1 MAPLMVAPLSS
12 STVPFNCATAVL
24 PCGKAGLAFAKK
36 QATARTTR
44 RPERTL
50 IIQPFQLK
58 WTGWFE
64 IRRSRS
70 RNIFGRGAHGL
81 IAYIHAVHFNACR
94 RPNCAA
100 QRTANLS
107 VRRRHPTL
115 CLKAFL
121 FQTTTVGATAP
132 PTQPVAL
139 N

>member
-1 MAPLMVAPLSS
+1 VTESFSARHAPENPASTNQLMEEV
-12 STVPFNCATAVL
+12 C
-24 PCGKAGLAFAKK
+24 
-36 QATARTTR
+36 
-44 RPERTL
+44 EREN
-50 IIQPFQLK
+50 P

-70 RNIFGRGAHGL
+70 RNIFGGGAHGL
-81 IAYIHAVHFNACR
+81 IAYVHAVHFNACR

-139 N
+139 NLV